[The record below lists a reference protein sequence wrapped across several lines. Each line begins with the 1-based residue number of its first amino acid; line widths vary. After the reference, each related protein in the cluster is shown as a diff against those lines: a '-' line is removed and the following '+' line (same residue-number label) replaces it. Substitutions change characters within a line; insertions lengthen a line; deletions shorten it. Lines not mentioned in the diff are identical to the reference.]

1 MFLACGSASLL
12 SVHASVTCVR
22 NASSSR
28 LREGRTNNIC
38 AFDIRAYWLNLSR
51 GPRQSSRR
59 GRSSF
64 VVRAPTTRGGH
75 KSGLP
80 SSMDSRQ
87 SIRLPTRDVVRVLAL
102 IFAFYV
108 TVRLLWIAHP
118 VVFLFFLGVLFG
130 LPLAQGADALKKR
143 GIPRGIGVAVILTLF
158 LGLLT
163 AGGVGMAP
171 ILRAQSKELQER
183 LPEAMDKIDAW
194 LGHRANGVLGIL
206 FNEESSDTLRT
217 VASRPAPNDSSLAP
231 IVVTDSSVVDTIR
244 TPSGAIVR
252 RTQTRADT
260 VAAGG
265 NLRREITKQMSGA
278 QHSFLRVLTSTFTVS
293 GAFMLVLFIAAY
305 IGVDPALYHGGL
317 LELFPARQRPR
328 TAVALAN
335 LATTL
340 RRWLVTQLIA
350 MVVIGAV
357 TTVFLFAVH
366 VKAALPLGILAGVLK
381 FIPIVGSIFAAIPA
395 IAMAFVDSPHKAL
408 VIAIGYFVIQFVEN
422 HLLVPIL
429 MKHGVNIPPALTLG
443 IQALMALLFGF
454 LGLLVAVP
462 LLAAILTI
470 VRALNPQDMRDISAE
485 ADKAVAASGGRG

>member
-1 MFLACGSASLL
+1 
-12 SVHASVTCVR
+12 
-22 NASSSR
+22 
-28 LREGRTNNIC
+28 
-38 AFDIRAYWLNLSR
+38 
-51 GPRQSSRR
+51 
-59 GRSSF
+59 
-64 VVRAPTTRGGH
+64 
-75 KSGLP
+75 
-80 SSMDSRQ
+80 MDSRQ

-102 IFAFYV
+102 IFAFYL

-158 LGLLT
+158 LGLLA
-163 AGGVGMAP
+163 AGGVAMAP
-171 ILRAQSKELQER
+171 ILRAQSKELQDR

-217 VASRPAPNDSSLAP
+217 VGSQRPAPTDSSLAP
-231 IVVTDSSVVDTIR
+231 VVVTDSSVVDTTIS
-244 TPSGAIVR
+244 TPGAVAR
-252 RTQTRADT
+252 KTQTRADT

-317 LELFPARQRPR
+317 LELFPVRQRAR
-328 TAVALAN
+328 AALALAA

-350 MVVIGAV
+350 MVIIGAV

-395 IAMAFVDSPHKAL
+395 IAMAFIDSPHKAL
-408 VIAIGYFVIQFVEN
+408 VIAIGYFVIQFAEN

-470 VRALNPQDMRDISAE
+470 VRAINPQDMREISAE

>member
-1 MFLACGSASLL
+1 
-12 SVHASVTCVR
+12 
-22 NASSSR
+22 
-28 LREGRTNNIC
+28 
-38 AFDIRAYWLNLSR
+38 
-51 GPRQSSRR
+51 
-59 GRSSF
+59 
-64 VVRAPTTRGGH
+64 
-75 KSGLP
+75 
-80 SSMDSRQ
+80 
-87 SIRLPTRDVVRVLAL
+87 
-102 IFAFYV
+102 
-108 TVRLLWIAHP
+108 
-118 VVFLFFLGVLFG
+118 
-130 LPLAQGADALKKR
+130 
-143 GIPRGIGVAVILTLF
+143 
-158 LGLLT
+158 
-163 AGGVGMAP
+163 
-171 ILRAQSKELQER
+171 
-183 LPEAMDKIDAW
+183 
-194 LGHRANGVLGIL
+194 
-206 FNEESSDTLRT
+206 
-217 VASRPAPNDSSLAP
+217 
-231 IVVTDSSVVDTIR
+231 
-244 TPSGAIVR
+244 
-252 RTQTRADT
+252 
-260 VAAGG
+260 
-265 NLRREITKQMSGA
+265 MSGA
-278 QHSFLRVLTSTFTVS
+278 QHSFLRVLTSTFTIS

-317 LELFPARQRPR
+317 LELFPARQRAR

-395 IAMAFVDSPHKAL
+395 IAMAFIDSPHKAL